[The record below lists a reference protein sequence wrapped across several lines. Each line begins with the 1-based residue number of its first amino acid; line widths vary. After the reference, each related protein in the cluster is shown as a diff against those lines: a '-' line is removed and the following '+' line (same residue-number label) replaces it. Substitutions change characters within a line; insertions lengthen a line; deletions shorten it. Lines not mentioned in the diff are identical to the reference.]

1 MRYIIL
7 EFIIPSIKVL
17 FYLLDHHAEAEYDDV
32 VTCLNKGITR
42 NQYTFSVAD
51 QATDSGPFGQSQV
64 FHFVFGNFGVFGTV
78 NSATSALAKVRHFT
92 FETSASSI
100 IW

>member
-64 FHFVFGNFGVFGTV
+64 FHFVFGNFGVFGY
-78 NSATSALAKVRHFT
+78 L
-92 FETSASSI
+92 
-100 IW
+100 

>member
-17 FYLLDHHAEAEYDDV
+17 FYLLDHHAQAEYDDV
-32 VTCLNKGITR
+32 VACLDKGVAR
-42 NQYTFSVAD
+42 NQYTFTIAD
-51 QATDSGPFGQSQV
+51 QAADGSPLGQSQV
-64 FHFVFGNFGVFGTV
+64 FHFVFGDFCVFGY
-78 NSATSALAKVRHFT
+78 SEFRYVRIGKGQAFT
-92 FETSASSI
+92 FDTSASSI